1 MNMKRI
7 IACIVVS
14 AFITT
19 SFCQQTIKQ
28 ELAKK
33 KIYDTEKA
41 FERMASEKGIAE
53 AFYFYADKNA
63 VILRG
68 NDSIIRGN
76 VQIKEFYEKKQN
88 KNTTVNWSPDF
99 IEVSKDGT
107 LAYTYGKYVW
117 KIRKEDGTTSE
128 SKGVFHTVWKLQ
140 QDKTWKFVWD

>member
-1 MNMKRI
+1 MKKSL
-7 IACIVVS
+7 ACILV
-14 AFITT
+14 AIFIAN
-19 SFCQQTIKQ
+19 SFCQQTTKK
-28 ELAKK
+28 ELIKK

-68 NDSIIRGN
+68 NDSIISGKK
-76 VQIKEFYEKKQN
+76 QIKEFYEKKQN
-88 KNTTVNWSPDF
+88 KNTTVNWTPDF

-140 QDKTWKFVWD
+140 QDKTWKYVWD

>member
-1 MNMKRI
+1 MKKVI
-7 IACIVVS
+7 VCIFVS
-14 AFITT
+14 AFIAS
-19 SFCQQTIKQ
+19 SFCQQTSKDLI
-28 ELAKK
+28 KK

-68 NDSIIRGN
+68 NDSIISGN
-76 VQIKEFYEKKQN
+76 NQIKEYYKKKQN
-88 KNTTVNWSPDF
+88 KNTTVNWTPNF

-117 KIRKEDGTTSE
+117 KVRKEDGTTSE
-128 SKGVFHTVWKLQ
+128 SKGIFHTVWKLQ
-140 QDKTWKFVWD
+140 QDKTWKYVWD